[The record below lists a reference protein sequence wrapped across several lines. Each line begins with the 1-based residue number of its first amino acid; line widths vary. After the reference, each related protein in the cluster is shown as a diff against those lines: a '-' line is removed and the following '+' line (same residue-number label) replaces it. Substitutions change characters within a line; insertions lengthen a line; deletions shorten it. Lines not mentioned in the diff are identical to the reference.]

1 MQTSLARR
9 QRRRR
14 QNGGRASGGRRAA
27 SAVVIALPLFLFSTL
42 FLFGAVGLIST
53 VAAYNYFAADLRP
66 PLEVLAD
73 VKLAEQTEVWD
84 RTDKVELA
92 RFGEYKREIVTFDEI
107 PDEVIDATTAIEDKT
122 FWENAGFDPVGIV
135 SAGIDTLRGNERG
148 ASTITQQLVRGLLL
162 PQEVLEGSRY
172 DRKIKEIIQ
181 SIRLTQALPEGE
193 EGKQVIITAYLNNN
207 FYGNQSY
214 GVKAAAEGYFGKP
227 FEEVTLAEAAILAG
241 IPQSP
246 TKFDLVRNA
255 VELCAVED
263 LPEDESC
270 PADKL
275 SLVVPDD
282 AEIVIRR
289 NYILDLMKTRS
300 VLSGNRHTAAEYEAA
315 KNEPVVIVP
324 PTVTPWRAPH
334 FV

>member
-9 QRRRR
+9 RRHRR
-14 QNGGRASGGRRAA
+14 LGNGRRASGGRTAA
-27 SAVVIALPLFLFSTL
+27 SAIAIALPLFLFSTL
-42 FLFGAVGLIST
+42 LLVGAVGLVST
-53 VAAYNYFAADLRP
+53 VAAYNYFAAGLRD
-66 PLEVLAD
+66 PLEELTKVRF
-73 VKLAEQTEVWD
+73 AEQTVVYD
-84 RTDKVELA
+84 RANVVELA
-92 RFGEYKREIVTFDEI
+92 RFGEFKREVVEFDEI
-107 PDEVIDATTAIEDKT
+107 PAEVIDATTAIEDRT

-162 PQEVLEGSRY
+162 PEDTLAGSRY
-172 DRKIKEIIQ
+172 ERKVKEIIQ
-181 SIRLTQALPEGE
+181 SIRLTQALPEGD

-214 GVKAAAEGYFGKP
+214 GVKAAARGYFGK
-227 FEEVTLAEAAILAG
+227 ELADLTLAQAAILAG

-255 VELCAVED
+255 VEECAVAD
-263 LPEDESC
+263 LPEDETC
-270 PADKL
+270 PADKA

-289 NYILDLMKTRS
+289 NYILDLMQTRS
-300 VLSGNRHTAAEYEAA
+300 VLSGDRHTAAEYDA
-315 KNEPVVIVP
+315 
-324 PTVTPWRAPH
+324 
-334 FV
+334 